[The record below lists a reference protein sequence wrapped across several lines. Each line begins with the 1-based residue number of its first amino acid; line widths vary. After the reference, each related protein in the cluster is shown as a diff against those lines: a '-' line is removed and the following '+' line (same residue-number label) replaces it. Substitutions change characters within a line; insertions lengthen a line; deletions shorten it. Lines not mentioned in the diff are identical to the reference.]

1 VNIIVIWL
9 VFILGQAIHLFLQI
23 DAMVRSSTSP
33 ATSRLT
39 VLEAKASTFLARF
52 FVCTMI
58 FWLWFDGQL
67 AAVIQGTGIS
77 VPSWVTALIALHIS
91 GGWAGLV
98 GFGIDSALAYIPG
111 LKSTLPQDTP
121 PPPPP
126 AGPMPMGTGGAG
138 MISSGPVGAITPPPP
153 KG

>member
-1 VNIIVIWL
+1 VNMFLVWF
-9 VFILGQAIHLFLQI
+9 VFIVGQALHLFLQI

-39 VLEAKASTFLARF
+39 VLKAKASTFAARF

-67 AAVIQGTGIS
+67 VAVIQGTGIS
-77 VPSWVTALIALHIS
+77 VPSWVTAVVGLHIS
-91 GGWAGLV
+91 AGVAGLV
-98 GFGIDSALAYIPG
+98 GFAIDSAIAYIPG

-121 PPPPP
+121 PPS
-126 AGPMPMGTGGAG
+126 GT
-138 MISSGPVGAITPPPP
+138 
-153 KG
+153 K